1 MKWKKIISGII
12 TCAMVI
18 SSAVSSF
25 PMLATAAQNDVGG
38 GDLTYEK
45 AFRVSKDIYIKGWHQ
60 NLDDA
65 YGTKNVLAVRNEH
78 AGEADIASYGNV
90 GEGILKDSPGV
101 GSGGDPAMSFLQFDL
116 SELRRQTEQF
126 QTAKL
131 RLYMAGFR
139 TWDHNNA
146 ENSLKVS
153 VVPAS
158 SGITEL
164 ENADTYNS
172 IKAKWTNQE
181 NFFTYEDTQKS
192 ESYNLSAHSGTNN
205 AAEYESDLNHEIAGT
220 VVEVDLTQA
229 ITGALADSGEDKLIL
244 AINETQNKEHY
255 FVSLEGSRNL
265 TRAEESM
272 APSLVLTYPVKSI
285 SAPDFTFTA
294 PAEGEYPMPAKVVSD
309 THHEAAEVVNDYA
322 ASNPLNLVKT
332 AESGEIQSEKQGN
345 IWGFNAQLKAE
356 TANNKLNV
364 FGSDPIVIAF
374 KIFIKSLP
382 TGVNGPDHKAIIEKG
397 DNQYALQL
405 RQNGFEWYSDPS
417 WTTVLYEGFTAQNE
431 SEWKNQW
438 HNVIAVID
446 KHGKE
451 RLFVDNGVSNMA
463 NVSPTQHE
471 NDVFSI
477 GCKLNNERVF
487 SSDYGFL
494 SDVKFYSGKTGD
506 GEPESLLK
514 TINLAELDSLE
525 DKGLGVVSNLLET
538 VEPAAIY
545 TLTPYNSKTVW
556 KKGTEALAASDK
568 FQCGTEYTAVTTL
581 TAHNGYVFATD
592 ENSIQA
598 IQSQIAG
605 ANSIDTSNVSVVSD
619 GAEMTV
625 TVTFPALD
633 CAETI
638 SISDIIFSNENIGNM
653 VLIKQGTQQI
663 TPKSVI
669 LSGGSDLSSHP
680 ALGVVQYEY
689 SVTEGNCVTV
699 NSSGLI
705 TASAAGTATV
715 RVTASLGSQ
724 SFDKDIPVSVAEN
737 WSAPPSKITYA
748 KPQAEAYPAPAI
760 IEMNND
766 RAKIQQ
772 KISDFSSVPVG
783 IERKDTLEIPEIG
796 LKESVPYFNDRF
808 GSTSSS
814 DKFNVSGSE
823 PLIFSFKLY
832 LEELPGEGEHTII
845 SKGSQYVLA
854 LVGNSI
860 HMYMNSAIGENK
872 WPQAEYNLTEEF
884 LNKWHEII
892 MVVDGKSKISSIG
905 FSVDQSAFILNGRQA
920 QAELKSTDK
929 PFAIGYKE
937 DSTGKVN
944 VLENGYISDIKF
956 YDGAQMSDDMK
967 AQIDL
972 ENLNTSAND
981 NASLVLTNLL
991 NSIEPTANI
1000 TVNPF
1005 QANTVWNVL
1014 GEDGE
1019 KTPLASGA
1027 KFTADE
1033 IGQKGYAA
1041 VTTFQANGEFLFD
1054 EAAKTAVENQI
1065 ETGETDETK
1074 VQKNVEL
1081 SDDGKTMT
1089 VTVTY
1094 LPEVTEP
1101 ENVTVTFEANGGE
1114 LSGDSSQEVAHGG
1127 KAAKPSDPTREG
1139 YRFIHWYLSTDTGE
1153 AEYNFDT
1160 AVTENITLK
1169 AKWIKRWNV
1178 TFHVNQAGVS
1188 VSNKTFDEG
1197 ENYTLPT
1204 PSKSGVTF
1212 AGWYEAEA
1220 FTGTPCTEITSIGK
1234 DWNLYAKWT
1243 ATVTFK
1249 KNDGTDAEVD
1259 TQTITCGGNASAPA
1273 APSRDHYTFGG
1284 WYLTEDCAGNA
1295 FSFETEVISAHTV
1308 LYAKWTPEQHT
1319 VTFQAGEGA
1328 VCDTPSV
1335 EVNYNETIKKLP
1347 VPTKANFVFVGWF
1360 TDESYTTPFT
1370 TSTHITANMT
1380 VYAKWEDAS
1389 NTWTVTFMNGTT
1401 QLAVQHIVKG
1411 EKIASPPDPTGEH
1424 DQLVGWYREASFTTL
1439 FNISTETVTE
1449 DLTLY
1454 AKLEPKKYKVTFN
1467 WNDKETDPTISE
1479 KEFTYN
1485 TLAEEPSDVI
1495 KTGYTLTGWYK
1506 LPSCSE
1512 ESKFDFATEKVIK
1525 SITLYAKWELNEY
1538 KVTLHRNYTAE
1549 DTEILEIQVKHDS
1562 NVVIPADAAITVR
1575 DGYTLTGW
1583 HKDQACTDANAFD
1596 LNAEKVTS
1604 ALDLYAKWT
1613 KNQTPVEK
1621 TELTAPRIAYVE
1633 PEVDSFANPAAVLAK
1648 DENSVHHD
1656 EIRDWSR
1663 NPAELVSKR
1672 AESGKD
1678 YTGANAPYIK
1688 FVDGRWALNDSLMAS
1703 GNDGANA
1710 KFNVRTED
1718 DGPFVMSFKLYMNE
1732 FQTDYNIDL
1741 ALVNKGDYQY
1751 ASNVINNTYGS
1762 GLNLY
1767 SNPTGGST
1775 GADWKTAY
1783 HKINPYPVEE
1793 WRDVIAVFD
1802 GNGKTRLYVGG
1813 HVVTEPA
1820 GDEDKVNDKIAG
1832 GLSKR
1837 SEKFA
1842 IGCMEGKNDRY
1853 FTYENGYLADVK
1865 LYSGADMTAAQK
1877 TGIDLDQLD
1886 TQYGEEHGYAYLT
1899 NLLDS
1904 LTPMANF
1911 TGMPYDVK
1919 TVWSADGANLS
1930 AGDKFEADTAY
1941 TATTTFVAHEG
1952 FIFPDTQSFKNTVK
1966 ENISTGSDAAGIV
1979 KNVEVSSDK
1988 MQMTVTVTY
1997 PVKSDVPVTGVKLDK
2012 KTISLTAK
2020 GEQETLTAT
2029 VEPEGA
2035 DQSVTWSS
2043 SNEEV
2048 ATVENGT
2055 VTAVGHGTATI
2066 TATSAADPTK
2076 TETAT
2081 VTVTITGTG
2090 TDTTIPVEDITLD
2103 KEEILFKAIGEQEVL
2118 IPQIT
2123 PRNATNR
2130 EITWKSSDT
2139 GVAVVKGGRVT
2150 AVGEGTAEITVQSL
2164 DNKDAKKTV
2173 TVKVELEVPPVVE
2186 KVTLSLNANGGSVSK
2201 TSVEFTKGE
2210 TVKETDVPTPARTG
2224 YHFTGWYQGQEKY
2237 RFGEPL
2243 TQDVTLTA
2251 KWSAKQYTAKFVAN
2265 GGSPA
2270 PADQTIYYDGY
2281 VPVPKAMQKTGYK
2294 FNNWYSDPNFKN
2306 VFSFKTEKVKKDVIL
2321 YAKWDKLEEEQ
2332 SDPLAGIK
2340 EDSQNG
2346 ITYTFDNIAQRT
2358 VVISK
2363 ADSKKVKK
2371 VKIPK
2376 TVKINGVECKVVGIK
2391 KGAFKNCKSLK
2402 NVTIGSNV
2410 KYIEANAFQNCRKLK
2425 NVKIEGKALK
2435 TIKKGAFKGTPKGI
2449 KVTAKG
2455 YSKKQKRN
2463 LLKKLKNSGMKNP
2476 KIK

>member
-1 MKWKKIISGII
+1 MKWKKIISGTLAAVLVLSSVI
-12 TCAMVI
+12 TAVPIEAIAADNLVTAEI
-18 SSAVSSF
+18 SGVGQQPPSEILVSEDTSLKGWGNEPTTSHGDQWVLTMGNERCKDNPNTSGAFAEQELKATSNVDSKITLLKFSIPESLKNNKDSIKSAKLSLALAGFRSSGGMFGAQGDTDKLRVANVS
-25 PMLATAAQNDVGG
+25 PLEWTEATATRNSVRDWFYQQNNNAIPEFTPYKESAEYMLENGVN
-38 GDLTYEK
+38 
-45 AFRVSKDIYIKGWHQ
+45 DIGPYT
-60 NLDDA
+60 N
-65 YGTKNVLAVRNEH
+65 GTKNTAVSGEIVETDITDLLADALTENTSEITLAVNESSKREH
-78 AGEADIASYGNV
+78 YFVSKEGVENLDNATENMMPKIVLTYNV
-90 GEGILKDSPGV
+90 ARGKTV
-101 GSGGDPAMSFLQFDL
+101 
-116 SELRRQTEQF
+116 T
-126 QTAKL
+126 
-131 RLYMAGFR
+131 
-139 TWDHNNA
+139 
-146 ENSLKVS
+146 
-153 VVPAS
+153 AS
-158 SGITEL
+158 ST
-164 ENADTYNS
+164 
-172 IKAKWTNQE
+172 
-181 NFFTYEDTQKS
+181 FTDPGLAVDG
-192 ESYNLSAHSGTNN
+192 NDSAHTGSNSNDAWQSAELIDGNGAELSGVEQQWLTIDLEANKTIFTSMELKFH
-205 AAEYESDLNHEIAGT
+205 AKAWATDYVIETSDTGDEGSWGT
-220 VVEVDLTQA
+220 VVEVKRPESDEASHPHKLHTILSEIADNGTGDNVTNVKTDTLKRYVRFRFNKMNPYAKSLRRITIAEIEICGLQSNFAPVENVAVTPETLAFDESEINGTPKSLTASVQPETANPAVEWESSNPAVATVSTRGAVTAKGLGNAVITAKSVEDPTKNDTVQVTVTRSNIARNATATASSIEKQDHPANKMNNGAMGDKWASAVWGDSSLDVNSHKAQDWIMPEDGSPVWAQLAWSEIQTIQRFNIHWECGNAVRYYIEASQDGTAWTKVYVKDKAQGYSNQDKDETIVLSAPIQAKYLKINVTKMLASVPLTPGGSGSTSAWSAVAIWEWEVYKTAEGYPAFTTIPDNQEARVGEELSFQLAAENGAALSVVTDLTA
-229 ITGALADSGEDKLIL
+229 LTGAGFDAQTGAFTWTPPTEASGKTFDVTFAATKDEKTTYKTISIQVSAPSVITVTFHKNDGSSESFTQTADSAG
-244 AINETQNKEHY
+244 H
-255 FVSLEGSRNL
+255 V
-265 TRAEESM
+265 
-272 APSLVLTYPVKSI
+272 
-285 SAPDFTFTA
+285 TA
-294 PAEGEYPMPAKVVSD
+294 PAVPTREGYTFD
-309 THHEAAEVVNDYA
+309 GWYTAAENGD
-322 ASNPLNLVKT
+322 
-332 AESGEIQSEKQGN
+332 
-345 IWGFNAQLKAE
+345 
-356 TANNKLNV
+356 
-364 FGSDPIVIAF
+364 
-374 KIFIKSLP
+374 KIDFS
-382 TGVNGPDHKAIIEKG
+382 A
-397 DNQYALQL
+397 Y
-405 RQNGFEWYSDPS
+405 
-417 WTTVLYEGFTAQNE
+417 TVE
-431 SEWKNQW
+431 
-438 HNVIAVID
+438 
-446 KHGKE
+446 
-451 RLFVDNGVSNMA
+451 
-463 NVSPTQHE
+463 
-471 NDVFSI
+471 
-477 GCKLNNERVF
+477 
-487 SSDYGFL
+487 
-494 SDVKFYSGKTGD
+494 SDVDLYAHWI
-506 GEPESLLK
+506 LK
-514 TINLAELDSLE
+514 Q
-525 DKGLGVVSNLLET
+525 
-538 VEPAAIY
+538 Y
-545 TLTPYNSKTVW
+545 
-556 KKGTEALAASDK
+556 
-568 FQCGTEYTAVTTL
+568 
-581 TAHNGYVFATD
+581 
-592 ENSIQA
+592 
-598 IQSQIAG
+598 
-605 ANSIDTSNVSVVSD
+605 
-619 GAEMTV
+619 
-625 TVTFPALD
+625 TVTFHAD
-633 CAETI
+633 
-638 SISDIIFSNENIGNM
+638 
-653 VLIKQGTQQI
+653 
-663 TPKSVI
+663 
-669 LSGGSDLSSHP
+669 GG
-680 ALGVVQYEY
+680 A
-689 SVTEGNCVTV
+689 
-699 NSSGLI
+699 
-705 TASAAGTATV
+705 
-715 RVTASLGSQ
+715 
-724 SFDKDIPVSVAEN
+724 
-737 WSAPPSKITYA
+737 
-748 KPQAEAYPAPAI
+748 
-760 IEMNND
+760 
-766 RAKIQQ
+766 
-772 KISDFSSVPVG
+772 
-783 IERKDTLEIPEIG
+783 
-796 LKESVPYFNDRF
+796 
-808 GSTSSS
+808 
-814 DKFNVSGSE
+814 
-823 PLIFSFKLY
+823 
-832 LEELPGEGEHTII
+832 
-845 SKGSQYVLA
+845 
-854 LVGNSI
+854 
-860 HMYMNSAIGENK
+860 
-872 WPQAEYNLTEEF
+872 
-884 LNKWHEII
+884 
-892 MVVDGKSKISSIG
+892 
-905 FSVDQSAFILNGRQA
+905 
-920 QAELKSTDK
+920 
-929 PFAIGYKE
+929 
-937 DSTGKVN
+937 
-944 VLENGYISDIKF
+944 
-956 YDGAQMSDDMK
+956 
-967 AQIDL
+967 
-972 ENLNTSAND
+972 
-981 NASLVLTNLL
+981 
-991 NSIEPTANI
+991 
-1000 TVNPF
+1000 
-1005 QANTVWNVL
+1005 
-1014 GEDGE
+1014 
-1019 KTPLASGA
+1019 
-1027 KFTADE
+1027 
-1033 IGQKGYAA
+1033 
-1041 VTTFQANGEFLFD
+1041 
-1054 EAAKTAVENQI
+1054 
-1065 ETGETDETK
+1065 
-1074 VQKNVEL
+1074 
-1081 SDDGKTMT
+1081 
-1089 VTVTY
+1089 
-1094 LPEVTEP
+1094 
-1101 ENVTVTFEANGGE
+1101 

-1127 KAAKPSDPTREG
+1127 KATKPSNPTREG

-1160 AVTENITLK
+1160 AVTEDITLK

-1178 TFHVNQAGVS
+1178 TFHVNQTGVS
-1188 VSNKTFDEG
+1188 VSDKTLDEG
-1197 ENYTLPT
+1197 ENVTLPT

-1220 FTGTPCTEITSIGK
+1220 LTGTQCTEITAIGK
-1234 DWNLYAKWT
+1234 DWDLYAKWT

-1249 KNDGTDAEVD
+1249 KNDGTDATVD
-1259 TQTITCGGNASAPA
+1259 TQAITCGGKASAPA

-1284 WYLTEDCAGNA
+1284 WYQTEDCAGNA

-1335 EVNYNETIKKLP
+1335 EVNYNETIKNLP

-1710 KFNVRTED
+1710 KFNVSTED

-1842 IGCMEGKNDRY
+1842 IGCMEGKNERY

-1886 TQYGEEHGYAYLT
+1886 TEYGEEHGYAYLT

-1997 PVKSDVPVTGVKLDK
+1997 PVKSDVPVTGVKLNKKTISLTAKGEQETLTATVEPEGADQSVTWSSSNEEVATVENGTVTAVGHGTATITATSAADPTKTETATVTVTITGGGENPVPVTGVKLDK

-2463 LLKKLKNSGMKNP
+2463 LLKKLKNSGMKSP